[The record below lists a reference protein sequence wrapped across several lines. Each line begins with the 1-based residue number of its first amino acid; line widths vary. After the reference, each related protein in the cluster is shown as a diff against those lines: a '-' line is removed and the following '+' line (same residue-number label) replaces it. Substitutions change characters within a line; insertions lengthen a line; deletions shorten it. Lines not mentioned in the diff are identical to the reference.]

1 MKGWQPGPVQSLLG
15 SAGKGNATGTAKAGG
30 SEEYGPTFDRIIP
43 RPVEGRVDSN
53 HLSIVQPPVTDMW
66 RVTAGSCASIRNRW
80 HPSQKLWVSGVM
92 KPSLI
97 PSTST

>member
-66 RVTAGSCASIRNRW
+66 RVTAGSCASIRPWPPLGVPARG
-80 HPSQKLWVSGVM
+80 SSRAWVTNSG
-92 KPSLI
+92 PPL
-97 PSTST
+97 